1 MDINAE
7 ARAFLDRI
15 KDKPTFESLPVAK
28 ARSLFREIASIAA
41 SPPADLHKITDME
54 LPVPGRQIPVRIYR
68 PGDED
73 NLPVMVYF
81 HGGGWVIG
89 DLETHDSFCRSL
101 AKTGGFVVIAVDYRL
116 APEHKFPVAHEDCM
130 AATSWIAANGAVL
143 AVDTSR
149 LVVAGD
155 SAGATMAAAVCQQAA
170 REGQPNIKYQ
180 VLLQPVTDIPTPYP
194 SKEEYAEGHF
204 LTTTLVQWAAGHYLN
219 SLEEA
224 GDVRMSPN
232 LAESLSDLPAALMLI
247 GTHDM
252 LHSEC
257 EAYARHLEKDG
268 VDVNLSIYPG
278 QIHDFMMF
286 DGIIGDGK
294 KAIEEIC
301 SAVNE
306 AITL

>member
-1 MDINAE
+1 MDINSE
-7 ARAFLDRI
+7 ARAFLDSI
-15 KDKPTFESLPVAK
+15 EGKPTFESLSVTE
-28 ARSLFREIASIAA
+28 ARKLFREIACLAG
-41 SPPADLHKITDME
+41 SPPVDLQKVADLEI
-54 LPVPGRQIPVRIYR
+54 PAPGRQIPARIYR
-68 PGDED
+68 PNDKD
-73 NLPVMVYF
+73 DLPVMVYF

-101 AKTGGFVVIAVDYRL
+101 AKTGNFVVIAVDYRL
-116 APEHKFPVAHEDCM
+116 APEHKFPAAHEDCM
-130 AATSWIAANGAVL
+130 EATSWIAANEAAL

-149 LVVAGD
+149 LIVAGD

-170 REGQPNIKYQ
+170 RERQPDIKYQ
-180 VLLQPVTDIPTPYP
+180 VLLQPVTDVPTPYP

-204 LTTTLVQWAAGHYLN
+204 LTITLVQWAAGHYLN
-219 SLEEA
+219 ALEEA
-224 GDVRMSPN
+224 GDIRMSPN

-252 LHSEC
+252 LYGEC

-306 AITL
+306 AISL